1 MGGSPS
7 AHAKGGSRIAP
18 SLRRGLG
25 YLALDPDDTVSSF
38 LRLLAEAHTPFL
50 WLTTEQPRAPAEGG
64 EVLRVTTIRGAGTAD
79 PRRLQDIH
87 AVATTFF
94 DERGPGALVFDCP
107 SERRLTPLD
116 HDEPVVAFEAEASG
130 LAHRDALTAH
140 QVIAQEDVRLLR
152 MSRRKSE
159 HSIHASPQGSVRN
172 KEFNHPRAVG

>member
-50 WLTTEQPRAPAEGG
+50 WLTTERPRAPAEGG

-87 AVATTFF
+87 AAATTVF
-94 DERGPGALVFDCP
+94 DARCPVALVIDGLKRP
-107 SERRLTPLD
+107 
-116 HDEPVVAFEAEASG
+116 G
-130 LAHRDALTAH
+130 LA
-140 QVIAQEDVRLLR
+140 
-152 MSRRKSE
+152 
-159 HSIHASPQGSVRN
+159 
-172 KEFNHPRAVG
+172 